1 MHTSQI
7 NKVTELLKTNANP
20 YKTDPDQ
27 NTPLHLA
34 IRNKDIPIA
43 LLLIKYMNRFDMY
56 NNLGLTPF
64 TLAATL
70 GLVSITNA
78 LKDQSNIYA
87 MCPMGMTALHYAA
100 KQGNISSVKYLLS
113 IGMPIDIASS
123 KGLTPL
129 YVAAYAGQLEMYNFL
144 RKSGANMNVV
154 DNDGNS
160 MAIALIASNND
171 FLAEEVMTMPH
182 FNDEDE
188 QHQMLWEAAKSNNVF
203 VLRILYL
210 DAVKMDV
217 RNKTNCNA
225 LDLACLYN
233 ARAAVKFLIEC
244 GLALNID
251 KKLIKDAIVLKY
263 LDAQSLIQP
272 LLLEPKKYNKCVLEK
287 VKPTTVQN
295 IVSYLT
301 LEEKRLL
308 GNYKLEFLASRVK
321 TELGIRIFRKL
332 LAIRS
337 PNQNLSN
344 IMHLLLD
351 ISNYQDIDIEIFKC
365 KTYDE
370 LYNELNV
377 LYTNIIKKTYPELP
391 IDELRTKFLTKS
403 EFVQNPINENRL
415 DKLID
420 MYMRIIEKG
429 KMLIGLSSI
438 ELKTKLVGA
447 NMIDQIAIIRQ
458 AIFNSYKIYPYNTQM
473 LAMLSFITEN
483 EMGITKKIG
492 QIKTGEGKSTIITMI
507 AAYYA
512 CNKKYVDVTTTSHSL
527 AVRDQIKYGKFYESL
542 GLTSSHI
549 CDHDPKQECFRALIV
564 YGTISDFEFSI
575 LRGHSFDS
583 KARGNRPFD
592 VIIIDEVDNISLD
605 AANNSSRISDKAF
618 KNYKWIY
625 EPYYQFACDHEF
637 HVDNVRKYLGNYG
650 NVDGIDDDKLREL
663 YSSAKRA
670 KNAFVEDVHYIV
682 KQNKI
687 VIMDYDNTGTA
698 MENCTWSFGIHQFLE
713 VKHNVKISSED
724 ITVAS
729 ISHYSF
735 IKQYDSIIGLTG
747 TSGGT
752 QEQKELSDLY
762 DIEFFDVPSHFPN
775 KRITLEP
782 KLCLNNHIN
791 TILEMTNE
799 MVKKG
804 RPVLIICR
812 TIKDVMKFNEIFE
825 TSGLMYQLFTGKQTT
840 VEEEIIDKAGQV
852 GMVTIATNNAGRGT
866 DIILS
871 KDALKNGGLHVI
883 VTCYM
888 KNVRT
893 EDQAKGRAGRQG
905 QYGSCQVV
913 LSLDDPFIGKL
924 LNGINENVN
933 LQMLREIETAKC
945 SVERM
950 NMVKHNH
957 KIYNVFLI
965 FSAKVK
971 EFKKMIGLI
980 EFNEMKRQCQNLNVT
995 NNNHLFDELNKLQM
1009 CGTDQAWET
1018 FIEKLKAYY
1027 LHKIMQQWSDFFVK
1041 AEKMSDID
1049 KSFGQFMDSII
1060 LNEKFIEVAFI

>member
-1 MHTSQI
+1 M
-7 NKVTELLKTNANP
+7 
-20 YKTDPDQ
+20 
-27 NTPLHLA
+27 
-34 IRNKDIPIA
+34 
-43 LLLIKYMNRFDMY
+43 
-56 NNLGLTPF
+56 
-64 TLAATL
+64 
-70 GLVSITNA
+70 
-78 LKDQSNIYA
+78 
-87 MCPMGMTALHYAA
+87 
-100 KQGNISSVKYLLS
+100 
-113 IGMPIDIASS
+113 
-123 KGLTPL
+123 
-129 YVAAYAGQLEMYNFL
+129 
-144 RKSGANMNVV
+144 
-154 DNDGNS
+154 
-160 MAIALIASNND
+160 
-171 FLAEEVMTMPH
+171 
-182 FNDEDE
+182 
-188 QHQMLWEAAKSNNVF
+188 
-203 VLRILYL
+203 
-210 DAVKMDV
+210 
-217 RNKTNCNA
+217 
-225 LDLACLYN
+225 
-233 ARAAVKFLIEC
+233 
-244 GLALNID
+244 
-251 KKLIKDAIVLKY
+251 
-263 LDAQSLIQP
+263 
-272 LLLEPKKYNKCVLEK
+272 
-287 VKPTTVQN
+287 
-295 IVSYLT
+295 
-301 LEEKRLL
+301 
-308 GNYKLEFLASRVK
+308 
-321 TELGIRIFRKL
+321 
-332 LAIRS
+332 
-337 PNQNLSN
+337 
-344 IMHLLLD
+344 
-351 ISNYQDIDIEIFKC
+351 
-365 KTYDE
+365 
-370 LYNELNV
+370 
-377 LYTNIIKKTYPELP
+377 YTNIIKKTYPELP

-965 FSAKVK
+965 FSARLK
-971 EFKKMIGLI
+971 EFKRMIGLL
-980 EFNEMKRQCQNLNVT
+980 EFNEMKRQCQNLSVT
-995 NNNHLFDELNKLQM
+995 ENNNYLIDELNKLQM

-1018 FIEKLKAYY
+1018 FIERLKAYY

-1049 KSFGQFMDSII
+1049 KSFVQFMDS
-1060 LNEKFIEVAFI
+1060 LVLDDNFIEVAFI